1 MKRKIVISALLNQ
14 VQVGIVEDGRLV
26 EYYLERDSKDR
37 LGSNIY
43 KGRVENVLPGMG
55 AAFVDLG
62 MAKNAFLFLADAT
75 GDVKKGDSIM
85 VQVSKEAVGTKGPR
99 VTTKISLPGR
109 YLVLMPLQDHIGVS
123 RQITAETERLRLK
136 EIAEDIRP
144 DNMGIIVRTV
154 AEGSSREELQT
165 DLAELLEEWT
175 CIKNKHISKSPSP
188 SQLLYQDYDLVH
200 RILRDLYSADNTTIV
215 VDNLDMKER
224 VEEELAHL
232 DAGTTA
238 TIDLYEGKVEL
249 FTQLGLTKELERAA
263 NNRVWLDC
271 GGYLVFNQTEALL
284 SIDVNTG
291 KYVGSKNLQDTV
303 LKTNLQAAAEI
314 AHQLRLRNTGGIVIV
329 DFIDMSDP
337 GNREAVLEEL
347 AFWLRADKTRTN
359 LLGFTRLGL
368 VELTRKK
375 TEKLLSHVLEV
386 DCPHCKGRGRVL
398 SDETLAF
405 QIVREVNSL
414 ARENVKG
421 ITVHCH
427 PAVAGFVIGPA
438 GGNLRALE
446 KHTGKVISVHGD
458 EAMGR
463 QDYQVQSYSVD

>member
-1 MKRKIVISALLNQ
+1 MKRTIVISVLLNQ

-55 AAFVDLG
+55 AAFVDIG
-62 MAKNAFLFLADAT
+62 MAKNAFLLLADAT

-109 YLVLMPLQDHIGVS
+109 YLVLMPLQDHTGVS
-123 RQITAETERLRLK
+123 RQITDETERQRLK

-144 DNMGIIVRTV
+144 ENMGVIVRTV
-154 AEGSSREELQT
+154 AEGASREALQA
-165 DLAELLEEWT
+165 DLAELLEEWAA
-175 CIKNKHISKSPSP
+175 IKEKHVSKVSSP
-188 SQLLYQDYDLVH
+188 LLYRDYDLVH
-200 RILRDLYSADNTTIV
+200 RILRDLYASDNTTIV
-215 VDNLDMKER
+215 VDSPQMKSR
-224 VEEELAHL
+224 VEEELEHL
-232 DAGTTA
+232 SPGETA
-238 TIDLYEGKVEL
+238 TVDLYGGKVEL
-249 FTQLGLTKELERAA
+249 FTHLGLKKELERAA
-263 NNRVWLDC
+263 SNRVWLDC
-271 GGYLVFNQTEALL
+271 GGYLIFNQTEALL

-314 AHQLRLRNTGGIVIV
+314 AHQLRLRNTGGIVII

-337 GNREAVLEEL
+337 NNREAVFQEL
-347 AFWLRADKTRTN
+347 ALHLRADKTRTN

-375 TEKLLSHVLEV
+375 TERLLSHVLEV
-386 DCPHCKGRGRVL
+386 DCPHCTGRGRVL

-405 QIVREVNSL
+405 QIAREVNSL
-414 ARENVKG
+414 AREDVER
-421 ITVHCH
+421 IEVLCH
-427 PAVAGFVIGPA
+427 PAVAGMVIGP
-438 GGNLRALE
+438 GGSNLRALE
-446 KHTGKVISVHGD
+446 KHTGKKISVNGD
-458 EAMGR
+458 AAMVR
-463 QDYQVQSYSVD
+463 QDYEVQSYSMD

>member
-1 MKRKIVISALLNQ
+1 MKRTIVISILLNQ
-14 VQVGIVEDGRLV
+14 VQVGIVEDGLLV

-43 KGRVENVLPGMG
+43 KGLVENVLPGMG
-55 AAFVDLG
+55 AAFVDIG
-62 MAKNAFLFLADAT
+62 MPKNAFLFLADAI
-75 GDVKKGDSIM
+75 GGVKKGDSIM

-109 YLVLMPLQDHIGVS
+109 YLVLMPLQDHTGVS
-123 RQITAETERLRLK
+123 RQIIDETERLRLK
-136 EIAEDIRP
+136 EIAEEIRP
-144 DNMGIIVRTV
+144 GNVGIIVRTV
-154 AEGSSREELQT
+154 AEGSSREELQA
-165 DLAELLEEWT
+165 DLAELLEQWET
-175 CIKNKHISKSPSP
+175 IKDKQHSKTS
-188 SQLLYQDYDLVH
+188 SQLLYQDHDLVH
-200 RILRDLYSADNTTIV
+200 RILRDLYAADNTTIV
-215 VDNLDMKER
+215 VDNVDMKKR

-232 DAGTTA
+232 DAGHTA
-238 TIDLYEGKVEL
+238 TIDIYEGQVEL
-249 FTQLGLTKELERAA
+249 FTHLGLKKELERAA

-314 AHQLRLRNTGGIVIV
+314 AHQLRLRNTGGIVII

-337 GNREAVLEEL
+337 NNRDAVLEEL
-347 AFWLRADKTRTN
+347 ATCLRADKTRTN

-414 ARENVKG
+414 ALENVES
-421 ITVHCH
+421 IEVCCH
-427 PAVAGFVIGPA
+427 PAVAGLVIGP
-438 GGNLRALE
+438 GGRNLRALE
-446 KHTGKVISVHGD
+446 KHTGKAVSVHGD
-458 EAMGR
+458 EAVAR
-463 QDYQVQSYSVD
+463 QDYQVQSYSMD